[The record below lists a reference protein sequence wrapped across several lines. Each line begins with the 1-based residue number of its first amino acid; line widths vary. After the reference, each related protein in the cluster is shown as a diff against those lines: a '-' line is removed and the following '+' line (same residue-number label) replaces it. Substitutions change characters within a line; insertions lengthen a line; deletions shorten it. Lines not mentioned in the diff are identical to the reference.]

1 MKRRP
6 SILRTSRVG
15 RLIMTAVAVGALSLA
30 SAGPASADSPIG
42 GCPSPKWELRA
53 SPSEDVAGTPSVD
66 VNADGMSC
74 YMEAPEGGGIFTI
87 IDNVVRPR

>member
-6 SILRTSRVG
+6 SILRASRVG
-15 RLIMTAVAVGALSLA
+15 RLVLTAVAVGALSLA
-30 SAGPASADSPIG
+30 SAGPAAADPPIG

-53 SPSEDVAGTPSVD
+53 SPSGDVSGTASVD
-66 VNADGMSC
+66 VNGDGLSC
-74 YMEAPEGGGIFTI
+74 YLEAPEGGGIFTI